1 MRRLAPHR
9 PAARFSTAH
18 SQHQHEAPKPPA
30 APLTPQE
37 FCRQIVQQRDRDHY
51 ACTLFLPKKS
61 QDAVFAVRA
70 LNVELASLR
79 DVAKVRWEP
88 FIFTSECVTLL
99 SKDRRA
105 LGVCSSGG
113 T

>member
-1 MRRLAPHR
+1 MRRLAPRR

-18 SQHQHEAPKPPA
+18 GQHQHPHEAPKAPA

-79 DVAKVRWEP
+79 DVAKVRGFSP
-88 FIFTSECVTLL
+88 RSECVTPR

-105 LGVCSSGG
+105 LDVFSSGG